1 MGRSGK
7 RKVVFKQFEVHDA
20 DCAMKVGTDA
30 LLLGAWSYVS
40 EARKIIDAG
49 TGSGIVALMAAQRA
63 PLAEVTGVELEPNAV
78 IEAKANGAR
87 SPWPSRIRVVEGTI
101 QAFAGRAEHQGTFDA
116 FLINPPFFHGKPK
129 SPDEAR
135 NLARH
140 DEALPFAEFL
150 DAAWNLLNSSGALQV
165 VWPWD
170 RWVELKNGAEACGF
184 HLRRQADVCGREGH
198 DPRRVLSHWVKL
210 QPEEVPQH
218 EVICIELGKRIEG
231 QPQLSNRY
239 KDLLSPYVLTW
250 PEP

>member
-1 MGRSGK
+1 M

-30 LLLGAWSYVS
+30 LLLGSWSDVS
-40 EARKIIDAG
+40 DARQVIDAG

-63 PLAEVTGVELEPNAV
+63 PHAEVTGVELEPNAV
-78 IEAKANGAR
+78 AEAKANSER
-87 SPWPSRIRVVEGTI
+87 SPWSDRVRIVEDYI
-101 QAFAGRAEHQGTFDA
+101 QVFATKPENQGVFDV

-129 SPDEAR
+129 SPDLAR

-140 DEALPFAEFL
+140 DDALPYSAFL
-150 DAAWNLLNSSGALQV
+150 DAAWDLLNALGTLQV

-170 RWVELKNGAEACGF
+170 RWVELKNGAKNHGF

-198 DPRRVLSHWVKL
+198 EPRRVLSHWVKL
-210 QPEEVPQH
+210 PPTEAPQH
-218 EVICIELGKRIEG
+218 EVICVELGERIEG
-231 QPQLSNRY
+231 QPQLSDRY

>member
-1 MGRSGK
+1 M
-7 RKVVFKQFEVHDA
+7 VFKQFEVHDA

-30 LLLGAWSYVS
+30 LLLGSWSDVS
-40 EARKIIDAG
+40 GARKIIDAG

-63 PLAEVTGVELEPNAV
+63 PRAEVTGVELEPNAV
-78 IEAKANGAR
+78 AEARANSDR
-87 SPWPSRIRVVEGTI
+87 SPWSDRVRIVEDSI
-101 QAFAGRAEHQGTFDA
+101 QAFATKAENQGAFDA

-140 DEALPFAEFL
+140 DEALPYAAFL
-150 DAAWNLLNSSGALQV
+150 AAAWNLLNSNGTLQV

-170 RWVELKNGAEACGF
+170 RWAELKNGAEKCGF

-198 DPRRVLSHWVKL
+198 EPRRVLSHWVKL
-210 QPEEVPQH
+210 PTTEAPQH
-218 EVICIELGKRIEG
+218 EVICIELGERIDG
-231 QPQLSNRY
+231 QPQLSSQY
-239 KDLLSPYVLTW
+239 KELLNPYVLNW

>member
-1 MGRSGK
+1 M
-7 RKVVFKQFEVHDA
+7 VFKQFEVHDA

-30 LLLGAWSYVS
+30 LLLGSWSDVS
-40 EARKIIDAG
+40 DARQIIDAG

-78 IEAKANGAR
+78 AEAKANSER
-87 SPWPSRIRVVEGTI
+87 SPWSDRTRIVEDSI
-101 QAFAGRAEHQGTFDA
+101 QAFAARAENQGAFDT

-140 DEALPFAEFL
+140 DDALPYAAFL
-150 DAAWNLLNSSGALQV
+150 NAAWNLLNSNGTLQV

-170 RWVELKNGAEACGF
+170 RWAELKNGADKFGF
-184 HLRRQADVCGREGH
+184 HLRRQADVCGRESH
-198 DPRRVLSHWVKL
+198 EPRRVLSHWVKL
-210 QPEEVPQH
+210 PPTEAPQH
-218 EVICIELGKRIEG
+218 EVISIELGERIGG

-239 KDLLSPYVLTW
+239 KDLLSPYVLNW